1 MSKNKYILP
10 FKEEFFVE
18 FGGIKKE
25 DSHSWNIPNQ
35 RYAYD
40 FEIRDENNSP
50 FHDDY
55 FKIENY
61 YSYKKDI
68 IAPLD
73 GIVIDICDG
82 YDDTKIVN
90 KRKIVCDVEEVRGNH
105 IIIKHK
111 NNEYSMIAHI
121 LKNSFQVKIG
131 DEVKQGQVLAKVGNS
146 GNTNGPH
153 IHFQIQKGVENT
165 SPGIPITFHKIIIR
179 KNKKRIFRK
188 YLKHDYYVQNKKIC

>member
-10 FKEEFFVE
+10 FKEEFYTE
-18 FGGIKKE
+18 FGGIKRE

-40 FEIRDENNSP
+40 FEIRDEKNLP

-55 FKIENY
+55 FKVENY
-61 YSYKKDI
+61 YSYNKDI

-73 GIVIDICDG
+73 GIVIEVCNK
-82 YDDTKIVN
+82 YPDTKI
-90 KRKIVCDVEEVRGNH
+90 KKDRTIACDVDEVRGNF

-111 NNEYSMIAHI
+111 YNECSMIAHI
-121 LKNSFQVKIG
+121 KKDSFKVKVG
-131 DEVKQGQVLAKVGNS
+131 DIVKEGQVIASVGNS

-153 IHFQIQKGVENT
+153 IHFQIQKGPNDDAE
-165 SPGIPITFHKIIIR
+165 GIPITFHKIKVRNKIFKKYIKHGQFV
-179 KNKKRIFRK
+179 KNKS
-188 YLKHDYYVQNKKIC
+188 L

>member
-10 FKEEFFVE
+10 FKEEFYVE

-40 FEIRDENNSP
+40 FEIRDDKNLP
-50 FHDDY
+50 YHDDY
-55 FKIENY
+55 FKVENY
-61 YSYKKDI
+61 YSYNKDI

-73 GIVIDICDG
+73 GIVIEVCNK
-82 YDDTKIVN
+82 YHDTKI
-90 KRKIVCDVEEVRGNH
+90 KKDREITCDVDEVRGNF

-111 NNEYSMIAHI
+111 YNECSMIAHI
-121 LKNSFQVKIG
+121 KKDSFKVKVG
-131 DEVKQGQVLAKVGNS
+131 DIVKEGQVIAHVGNS

-153 IHFQIQKGVENT
+153 IHFQIQKGPNDDAI
-165 SPGIPITFHKIIIR
+165 GIPITFHKIKVR
-179 KNKKRIFRK
+179 NKIFRK
-188 YLKHDYYVQNKKIC
+188 YIKHGQFVKNKKE